1 MTVVDER
8 LMSFLIDALPYRE
21 LVVSISRA
29 DERRLARHIE
39 SLNRDEAEPLLAMDP
54 EDDIDLAV
62 ALMGCALSGM
72 AAGEDE
78 DGVWADSRG
87 QAWDLPRPNRAPWR
101 MRARFAWR
109 AARRTW
115 RAT

>member
-1 MTVVDER
+1 MTVVDDR
-8 LMSFLIDALPYRE
+8 LTAFLIDALPYRE

-39 SLNRDEAEPLLAMDP
+39 SLNHQEAEPLLAMDP
-54 EDDIDLAV
+54 ANDIDLGI

-72 AAGEDE
+72 AAGEDH
-78 DGVWADSRG
+78 DGVWAGTDGRHF
-87 QAWDLPRPNRAPWR
+87 DLPRPNRAPWP
-101 MRARFAWR
+101 MRAKFAWR